1 MSSKKAFFMQRLN
14 DHIQYLDKVTRTIK
28 GKMEFAGTN
37 CRCCK
42 LGQWIYAEGREEI
55 SSYAPAAA
63 PLFEQLIEKHEEFHV
78 ISNTILAQFH
88 AGDISQIHQ
97 EMTEVH
103 KLSSQL
109 VSILLDIDRYSRQTI
124 AA

>member
-42 LGQWIYAEGREEI
+42 LGQWIYAEGREEV
-55 SSYAPAAA
+55 SLYAPAAM
-63 PLFEQLIEKHEEFHV
+63 PLFVQLIEKHEEFHV
-78 ISNTILAQFH
+78 ISGKILEQFQT
-88 AGDISQIHQ
+88 GDIGQIHQ

-103 KLSSQL
+103 KLSNQL
-109 VSILLDIDRYSRQTI
+109 VSILLEIDRYSRQV
-124 AA
+124 AAA

>member
-1 MSSKKAFFMQRLN
+1 MSAQKAFFVQRLN
-14 DHIQYLDKVTRTIK
+14 DHIQYLDKVTKTLK
-28 GKMEFAGTN
+28 GKTNFAGTD

-42 LGQWIYAEGREEI
+42 LGQWIYTEGRKEI
-55 SSYAPAAA
+55 SLYAPDAM

-78 ISNTILAQFH
+78 ISGEILDQFN

-97 EMTEVH
+97 EMTQVH
-103 KLSSQL
+103 KLSNQL
-109 VSILLDIDRYSRQTI
+109 VSILLQIDRYSRQAN

>member
-1 MSSKKAFFMQRLN
+1 MSGKKAFFMQRLN

-28 GKMEFAGTN
+28 GKMEFAGTD
-37 CRCCK
+37 CHCCK
-42 LGQWIYAEGREEI
+42 LGQWIYAEGREEV
-55 SSYAPAAA
+55 SLYAPAAM
-63 PLFEQLIEKHEEFHV
+63 PLFEQLVEKHEYFHV

-103 KLSSQL
+103 KLSNQL
-109 VSILLDIDRYSRQTI
+109 VSILLDIDRYSRQSS